1 MNVRPSVLCPVDC
14 SDASL
19 AALRYAT
26 AIAEHFVTRLI
37 VLSVQPADDRDRDT
51 ERGRDRHEQA
61 LAALVERAFGG
72 ETVAPLCEFD
82 VAYGTP
88 SAEILRVA
96 RERSCDLIVMGAG
109 EDAQGDQPAVTP
121 GLVAAAA
128 RQLVLRIPA
137 APPGD
142 VRLEDIRR
150 QLRQLVTPATP
161 LSDYVRAV
169 VGVAAA

>member
-14 SDASL
+14 TDTSL

-37 VLSVQPADDRDRDT
+37 VLSVQPPDERDGDYEVSR
-51 ERGRDRHEQA
+51 ERLEQS
-61 LAALVERAFGG
+61 LSTFVERAFGI
-72 ETVAPLCEFD
+72 EKIAPMCEFD

-96 RERSCDLIVMGAG
+96 RERSCDLIVMSAG
-109 EDAQGDQPAVTP
+109 EYAQRERRIAVADRV
-121 GLVAAAA
+121 LAAAT
-128 RQLVLRIPA
+128 QPVLLIPA
-137 APPGD
+137 ATPGA

-150 QLRQLVTPATP
+150 QLRQIVRPVGRF
-161 LSDYVRAV
+161 SDSLQAV
-169 VGVAAA
+169 MAMAAV